1 MLFGT
6 GGTVSLSV
14 TSRLMSARL
23 CSRKAESVY
32 DVRCCKTREYDG
44 FAGGEFVDPEAAGAL
59 AKELLTAAAEE
70 TRPRTKTVYVGV
82 PGEFGM
88 SVCRDVSVMLDRS
101 RRIVD
106 ADTAYLAEKGRGAA
120 EDGYLFIGDS
130 PVCYRVDASGGS
142 YFDVRGMKGTRI
154 DGTVTYFL
162 AREDYAS
169 VFTAACAAAG
179 FPDVRFVFQPWAECM
194 TLLGRDKRAEESL
207 LVDVGYLST
216 SLSAAVGDGLA
227 ASEAVCFGGGHIAAG
242 IYEVFGVSFGLAER
256 AKELLDLN
264 LAYSPADILV
274 ADGSKSVHA
283 AQAAE
288 LVREALSELADEIS
302 SFAARSGCSARTPV
316 GLTGEGITSL
326 RGADK
331 FLSERT
337 GRTVEICAP
346 TLAGLNKPAFA
357 AEAALVI
364 MSDRLASGRDGSQAK
379 DHQRR

>member
-44 FAGGEFVDPEAAGAL
+44 FAGGEFVDAEAAGAL

-162 AREDYAS
+162 ARDDYAS

-179 FPDVRFVFQPWAECM
+179 FP
-194 TLLGRDKRAEESL
+194 L
-207 LVDVGYLST
+207 
-216 SLSAAVGDGLA
+216 
-227 ASEAVCFGGGHIAAG
+227 
-242 IYEVFGVSFGLAER
+242 
-256 AKELLDLN
+256 
-264 LAYSPADILV
+264 
-274 ADGSKSVHA
+274 
-283 AQAAE
+283 
-288 LVREALSELADEIS
+288 
-302 SFAARSGCSARTPV
+302 
-316 GLTGEGITSL
+316 
-326 RGADK
+326 
-331 FLSERT
+331 
-337 GRTVEICAP
+337 
-346 TLAGLNKPAFA
+346 
-357 AEAALVI
+357 
-364 MSDRLASGRDGSQAK
+364 
-379 DHQRR
+379 QRRLLRRRKRGICRPAGRAR

>member
-59 AKELLTAAAEE
+59 AKELLTATAEE

-142 YFDVRGMKGTRI
+142 YFDVRGMKPKLMRASGLRI
-154 DGTVTYFL
+154 K
-162 AREDYAS
+162 RHAS
-169 VFTAACAAAG
+169 RPVRINVQEFIERMCFTA
-179 FPDVRFVFQPWAECM
+179 V
-194 TLLGRDKRAEESL
+194 GRLDHLTRSL
-207 LVDVGYLST
+207 VG
-216 SLSAAVGDGLA
+216 
-227 ASEAVCFGGGHIAAG
+227 I
-242 IYEVFGVSFGLAER
+242 
-256 AKELLDLN
+256 
-264 LAYSPADILV
+264 
-274 ADGSKSVHA
+274 
-283 AQAAE
+283 
-288 LVREALSELADEIS
+288 
-302 SFAARSGCSARTPV
+302 
-316 GLTGEGITSL
+316 
-326 RGADK
+326 
-331 FLSERT
+331 
-337 GRTVEICAP
+337 
-346 TLAGLNKPAFA
+346 
-357 AEAALVI
+357 
-364 MSDRLASGRDGSQAK
+364 
-379 DHQRR
+379 